1 MVCVIFAKSYGVCL
15 FCNSSNEPYKPK
27 RHDKRALNEEGFV
40 PNVAKLPRQMK
51 PFSLMDVYNQPPSSL
66 DSILKLSFKSTKF
79 IFSWLTL
86 RKIFQIKINIFLA

>member
-1 MVCVIFAKSYGVCL
+1 MKNGLY
-15 FCNSSNEPYKPK
+15 
-27 RHDKRALNEEGFV
+27 
-40 PNVAKLPRQMK
+40 NVAKFPQQMK

-86 RKIFQIKINIFLA
+86 RKIFQIKINIFCREQVGWLVEPTFTPVPSS